1 MEKGLMVESYR
12 KMVLIRKFEMCAS
25 KLFAQNK
32 LPGFL
37 HLYVGEEAVATGV
50 CSALEVTDYITSTH
64 RGHGHLIAKGGD
76 VKKMMAELFAKETG
90 YCKGKGGS
98 MHISDSDK
106 GILGA
111 NGIVGAGIPIATG
124 AAFASKYKGDG
135 RVAVSF
141 FGDGAANR
149 GTFHEALNM
158 AACEAMEMG
167 AAAIMANTA
176 IATAGDV
183 PEMAAA
189 FKLPA
194 VFVCENNLFAISVCA
209 RYHMA
214 ISDISDRAAAYGM
227 PGYSI
232 DGNDVELVYETTK
245 AAVERARRGEG
256 PTLIECKTW
265 RHRGHYEGDPDDYRT
280 AEEKAEW
287 MQKDPIERLAKRLI
301 EEGICTQ
308 AELDAIASDADKL
321 LAEAID
327 EAEAAPVPSVSAL
340 MADIYKE

>member
-98 MHISDSDK
+98 MHISDRDK

-124 AAFASKYKGDG
+124 AAFASKYNGDG

-149 GTFHEALNM
+149 GTFHEALN
-158 AACEAMEMG
+158 
-167 AAAIMANTA
+167 
-176 IATAGDV
+176 
-183 PEMAAA
+183 MAAA

>member
-98 MHISDSDK
+98 MHISDRDK

-149 GTFHEALNM
+149 GTFHEALN
-158 AACEAMEMG
+158 
-167 AAAIMANTA
+167 
-176 IATAGDV
+176 
-183 PEMAAA
+183 MAAA

-280 AEEKAEW
+280 AEEKAEC

>member
-1 MEKGLMVESYR
+1 MEKDLMVESYR

-98 MHISDSDK
+98 MHISDRDK

-158 AACEAMEMG
+158 AA
-167 AAAIMANTA
+167 
-176 IATAGDV
+176 
-183 PEMAAA
+183 A

-227 PGYSI
+227 PGCSI

>member
-98 MHISDSDK
+98 MHISDRDK

-135 RVAVSF
+135 GVAVSF

-149 GTFHEALNM
+149 GTFHEALN
-158 AACEAMEMG
+158 
-167 AAAIMANTA
+167 
-176 IATAGDV
+176 
-183 PEMAAA
+183 MAAA

>member
-37 HLYVGEEAVATGV
+37 HLYVGEAVATGV

-98 MHISDSDK
+98 MHISDRDK

-111 NGIVGAGIPIATG
+111 NGIVGAGIPIANG

-149 GTFHEALNM
+149 GTFHEALN
-158 AACEAMEMG
+158 
-167 AAAIMANTA
+167 
-176 IATAGDV
+176 
-183 PEMAAA
+183 MAAA

-280 AEEKAEW
+280 AEEKAAW

>member
-98 MHISDSDK
+98 MHISDRDK

-149 GTFHEALNM
+149 GTFHEALN
-158 AACEAMEMG
+158 
-167 AAAIMANTA
+167 
-176 IATAGDV
+176 
-183 PEMAAA
+183 MAAA

-287 MQKDPIERLAKRLI
+287 MQKDPIERLAKHLI

>member
-98 MHISDSDK
+98 MHISDRDK

-158 AACEAMEMG
+158 AA
-167 AAAIMANTA
+167 
-176 IATAGDV
+176 V
-183 PEMAAA
+183 

>member
-98 MHISDSDK
+98 MHISDRDK

-149 GTFHEALNM
+149 GTFHEALN
-158 AACEAMEMG
+158 
-167 AAAIMANTA
+167 
-176 IATAGDV
+176 
-183 PEMAAA
+183 MAAA

-232 DGNDVELVYETTK
+232 DGNDVELVYEATK

>member
-98 MHISDSDK
+98 MHISDRDK
-106 GILGA
+106 GIFGA

-149 GTFHEALNM
+149 GTFHEALN
-158 AACEAMEMG
+158 
-167 AAAIMANTA
+167 
-176 IATAGDV
+176 
-183 PEMAAA
+183 MAAA

>member
-98 MHISDSDK
+98 MHISDRDK

-149 GTFHEALNM
+149 GTFHEALN
-158 AACEAMEMG
+158 
-167 AAAIMANTA
+167 
-176 IATAGDV
+176 
-183 PEMAAA
+183 MAAA

-327 EAEAAPVPSVSAL
+327 EAWPTF
-340 MADIYKE
+340 IRNKEEIL

>member
-98 MHISDSDK
+98 MHISDRDK

-141 FGDGAANR
+141 FGGGAANR
-149 GTFHEALNM
+149 GTFHEALN
-158 AACEAMEMG
+158 
-167 AAAIMANTA
+167 
-176 IATAGDV
+176 
-183 PEMAAA
+183 MAAA

>member
-1 MEKGLMVESYR
+1 MGVVGKV
-12 KMVLIRKFEMCAS
+12 EMCAS

-98 MHISDSDK
+98 MHISDRDK

-149 GTFHEALNM
+149 GTFHEALN
-158 AACEAMEMG
+158 
-167 AAAIMANTA
+167 
-176 IATAGDV
+176 
-183 PEMAAA
+183 MAAA

-301 EEGICTQ
+301 EEGICTR
-308 AELDAIASDADKL
+308 AELDAIASDAYKL

>member
-98 MHISDSDK
+98 MHISDRDK

-149 GTFHEALNM
+149 GTFHEALN
-158 AACEAMEMG
+158 
-167 AAAIMANTA
+167 
-176 IATAGDV
+176 
-183 PEMAAA
+183 MAAA

>member
-98 MHISDSDK
+98 MHISDRDK

-149 GTFHEALNM
+149 GTFHEALN
-158 AACEAMEMG
+158 
-167 AAAIMANTA
+167 
-176 IATAGDV
+176 
-183 PEMAAA
+183 MAAA

-340 MADIYKE
+340 MAEIYKE

>member
-98 MHISDSDK
+98 MHISDRDK

-149 GTFHEALNM
+149 GTFHEALN
-158 AACEAMEMG
+158 
-167 AAAIMANTA
+167 
-176 IATAGDV
+176 
-183 PEMAAA
+183 MAAA

-265 RHRGHYEGDPDDYRT
+265 RHRGHYEGDPTTTGPPRKRPNGCRRT
-280 AEEKAEW
+280 
-287 MQKDPIERLAKRLI
+287 PL
-301 EEGICTQ
+301 
-308 AELDAIASDADKL
+308 
-321 LAEAID
+321 
-327 EAEAAPVPSVSAL
+327 SAL
-340 MADIYKE
+340 QSALSKKASAPRQSWTPSRPMRTSCSRRLSTRQRLRPSPVCPPSWPTFIRNKEEIL